1 VRGNTFYHNTL
12 GIILSPTTCH
22 EKWKIYFNPH
32 AAAATGARTP
42 LYCALAPEARGNTFY
57 HNTLGIIPSS
67 NASYDVTRMVP
78 QYDAAL
84 KMMHAHKGMGT
95 GSAQVAGQGRKYSTA
110 AGSGNGKG
118 RSTR

>member
-1 VRGNTFYHNTL
+1 V
-12 GIILSPTTCH
+12 
-22 EKWKIYFNPH
+22 
-32 AAAATGARTP
+32 
-42 LYCALAPEARGNTFY
+42 RGNTFY

-95 GSAQVAGQGRKYSTA
+95 ASAETAGQEGRKYSTA
-110 AGSGNGKG
+110 SRNGDG